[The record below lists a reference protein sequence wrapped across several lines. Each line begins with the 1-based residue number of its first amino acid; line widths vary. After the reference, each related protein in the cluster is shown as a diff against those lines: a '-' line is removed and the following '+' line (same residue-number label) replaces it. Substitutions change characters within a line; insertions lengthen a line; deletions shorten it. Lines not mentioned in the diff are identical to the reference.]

1 MTDSQKSQLLSIEE
15 ASDILRVS
23 TRTVRRWI
31 KDGKLERVTVQG
43 KFGPE
48 IRLKR
53 DQVLSLS
60 KGDVNGP
67 VSGGQDG
74 VVKPIDNVQG
84 SVIRLEDFLD
94 RLEDVQ
100 REKES
105 AVARMAYL
113 QGKLEAQENEMK
125 MLQSASDEHRLESE
139 QLKTQLTETES
150 QKRALEEQLKRQR
163 RVMPLYYILYFIL
176 GVALTFFLIA
186 ISISR

>member
-1 MTDSQKSQLLSIEE
+1 MTDSQENQFLSIEE

-53 DQVLSLS
+53 KQVLTLS
-60 KGDVNGP
+60 KGDDKGSVNG
-67 VSGGQDG
+67 GQAG
-74 VVKPIDNVQG
+74 VDKPIDSVQG

-100 REKES
+100 REKET

-113 QGKLEAQENEMK
+113 QGKLEAQENEVK
-125 MLQSASDEHRLESE
+125 MLKSATEEKELESE
-139 QLKTQLTETES
+139 RLKTQLTESES

-163 RVMPLYYILYFIL
+163 RARPLYYILYFVL
-176 GVALTFFLIA
+176 GVALVIFLVA
-186 ISISR
+186 ISIAR